1 METSPANTTTDFTIT
16 LVLLSKRSPFLSP
29 RPRLPIQLSF
39 HCPELGVNP
48 SGLIK
53 SGAHFPVYVVRAA
66 PFRVRKE
73 SREPLSL
80 YPAFTGEQGF
90 NDWQANNRCS
100 GEHGRVNGLH
110 RRREWSRD
118 CASME
123 RWSDDTYNGMTGK
136 KHVKAPNRHVPLSCH
151 SRLNK
156 FSVFK
161 STALFFNLSN
171 TLKVNWPKLCDA
183 FRWPH
188 TDRWGTGSFKI
199 LQPWSTPQT

>member
-1 METSPANTTTDFTIT
+1 METSPANTTTGQFTLT

-53 SGAHFPVYVVRAA
+53 SGAHLPMYVVRAA
-66 PFRVRKE
+66 PFRVQKE
-73 SREPLSL
+73 SRESLSGI
-80 YPAFTGEQGF
+80 YRWAGF
-90 NDWQANNRCS
+90 NDWQANNRS
-100 GEHGRVNGLH
+100 SREHGRVNGLH

-136 KHVKAPNRHVPLSCH
+136 KHVKAPNRHIPLSCH
-151 SRLNK
+151 SWLNK

-161 STALFFNLSN
+161 STALF
-171 TLKVNWPKLCDA
+171 LKKK
-183 FRWPH
+183 
-188 TDRWGTGSFKI
+188 KI
-199 LQPWSTPQT
+199 QHIKS